1 MKHNRTTRL
10 NSHEQEQT
18 RPQAAQAQ
26 TTPVTAEFHT
36 TEAML
41 QHDAAQTPVPPA
53 IARRLRDSIA
63 QENPAP
69 RPWWRRILGG

>member
-1 MKHNRTTRL
+1 MKPHPTTRL
-10 NSHEQEQT
+10 STHEQEQ
-18 RPQAAQAQ
+18 AAQQ
-26 TTPVTAEFHT
+26 TTPSQTTAEFPT

-41 QHDAAQTPVPPA
+41 QHDAAQNPVPPA

-69 RPWWRRILGG
+69 RPWWRKILGG